1 MGGGACLIRDA
12 PSNKAGARVLLTLV
26 QLERVIDG
34 LYKGLTVVISEVCS
48 LASTGYLLL
57 LLKGVE
63 PPVVITS

>member
-1 MGGGACLIRDA
+1 
-12 PSNKAGARVLLTLV
+12 VLLTLV

-34 LYKGLTVVISEVCS
+34 LYKGLTVVISEICS